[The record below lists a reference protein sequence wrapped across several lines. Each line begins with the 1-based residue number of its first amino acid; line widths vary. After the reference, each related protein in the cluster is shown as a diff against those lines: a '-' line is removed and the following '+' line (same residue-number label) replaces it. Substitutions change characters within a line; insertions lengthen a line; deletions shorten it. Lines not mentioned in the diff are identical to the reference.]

1 MTIKDKILVWIYHK
15 SNKIEDEREE
25 LRINRRYYP
34 MESLDLYEQMRQQIR
49 LDTWKEFLSELMQI
63 VMYCSPNKNKK
74 EEQI

>member
-74 EEQI
+74 EE

>member
-1 MTIKDKILVWIYHK
+1 MTIKDKIIVWIYHK
-15 SNKIEDEREE
+15 SNKIEEEREE

-63 VMYCSPNKNKK
+63 VMYSLPNKNKK
-74 EEQI
+74 EE

>member
-63 VMYCSPNKNKK
+63 VMYSLPNKNKK
-74 EEQI
+74 EE